1 MSTTTNFNF
10 QLVKYIFSNPPG
22 KKIKLFM
29 LLFFVLT
36 LGTGVYAQRPV
47 CASMGTNNSVG
58 CYNQVVTFTVILNEN
73 SQGQPLTWTINMDN
87 PNNHLGPTFVNT
99 RTLMVQSEATAGAN
113 IITVNTGQVPGVFTV
128 NLKFD
133 NYPEIGTCSA
143 SLKVAA
149 NCSQ

>member
-1 MSTTTNFNF
+1 
-10 QLVKYIFSNPPG
+10 
-22 KKIKLFM
+22 M
-29 LLFFVLT
+29 LLFFALT
-36 LGTGVYAQRPV
+36 TGSGVYAQRPV

-149 NCSQ
+149 NCGQ